1 MKEQYLIKICGTQ
14 LSDGEENSVELTT
27 KGSYAIRGESYYIS
41 YKETEAT
48 GYEGCTTTVKLDA
61 SGKVTMLRFG
71 AAASELVIEPG
82 KRHICHYETGHG
94 ALTMGIAANEVI
106 ANLNEQGGELKFSYD
121 LDINSNPFSRNI
133 VNISVREVQ

>member
-61 SGKVTMLRFG
+61 TGKVTMLRFG
-71 AAASELVIEPG
+71 AAASELV
-82 KRHICHYETGHG
+82 
-94 ALTMGIAANEVI
+94 
-106 ANLNEQGGELKFSYD
+106 F
-121 LDINSNPFSRNI
+121 
-133 VNISVREVQ
+133 